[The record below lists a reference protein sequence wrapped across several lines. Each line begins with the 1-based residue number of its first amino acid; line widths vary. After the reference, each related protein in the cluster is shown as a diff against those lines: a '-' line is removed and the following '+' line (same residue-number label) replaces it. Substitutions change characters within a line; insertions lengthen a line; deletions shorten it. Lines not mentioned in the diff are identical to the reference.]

1 MKVIFNINKYFKVL
15 LFLVGLHSLL
25 VGILMIILP
34 TSSMSFFGYTDF
46 SEKFF
51 QAQAGIFHIVMFI
64 AYLLI
69 LFDIK
74 KYEGIIYLVIL
85 SKLIAVIFL
94 FSYFLFVDKIWMVL
108 FSGVADLAMGAIML
122 LFFIIYKNEIET
134 KKINNVN

>member
-1 MKVIFNINKYFKVL
+1 MKVNFNIKKYFKVL
-15 LFLVGLHSLL
+15 LFLVGLHSFL

-51 QAQAGIFHIVMFI
+51 QSQAGVFHIVMFI

-122 LFFIIYKNEIET
+122 LFFIIYKNEIEA